1 MSTLPFLSKLI
12 ERMAVSQI
20 SEYLEREGL
29 NEPLQSA
36 YRPFHSTETT
46 LVRVQ
51 SDLLMALDS
60 VGGAAVILLDQSAAF
75 DLIDHDIFSETL
87 TSEFGLVGTAHKWIM
102 SYLHN
107 RFQQVKVHG
116 VCSSKRPLRYGTP
129 QGSVIGHLLFSLYT
143 KPLGRLLRSLEINFH
158 FYADDCQLYITFDPK
173 ADDGLMLARKKTEE
187 TVSTVHNWMTTHY
200 LKMNPDKIFGRCT
213 VATSLHVIFVLCFD
227 VCLSSFVQFLEY
239 LYVSTCK
246 LKLCSVCGCTF
257 WYYFCHFCLEKVMFL
272 RHLNC
277 LPQFTIPA
285 NSCTTSPRHR
295 HAGRYRPACP
305 NGHRP
310 GTMNGCPARGGG
322 VNAGEF
328 GIGCKEEET
337 DPHYQ

>member
-1 MSTLPFLSKLI
+1 
-12 ERMAVSQI
+12 MAVSHI

-36 YRPFHSTETT
+36 YRPFHSTETA

-129 QGSVIGHLLFSLYT
+129 QGSVIGPLLFSLYT

-173 ADDGLMLARKKTEE
+173 ADDGLMLARKKMEE

-200 LKMNPDKIFGRCT
+200 LKMNPDKTEYMILTRSSAVQSTLVKDITLGNVVVNCSTHIKNLGVVMDSVLNMTKHINNLAVSISPFHNPKHLQDQAVAHT
-213 VATSLHVIFVLCFD
+213 VRSREVGSCFRDYKIGLLQLVAFRFTQVPNQATSTGPKPC
-227 VCLSSFVQFLEY
+227 C
-239 LYVSTCK
+239 
-246 LKLCSVCGCTF
+246 
-257 WYYFCHFCLEKVMFL
+257 
-272 RHLNC
+272 
-277 LPQFTIPA
+277 
-285 NSCTTSPRHR
+285 
-295 HAGRYRPACP
+295 
-305 NGHRP
+305 
-310 GTMNGCPARGGG
+310 
-322 VNAGEF
+322 
-328 GIGCKEEET
+328 
-337 DPHYQ
+337 